1 MAITFELTRD
11 QDLLGQYYRL
21 RQTCYREEL
30 GLAGFDGS
38 EEPRDR
44 VGRTL
49 VARDGGAC
57 IGGARIVPACQ
68 DLTAKVDPGGSADD
82 YCAWERF
89 ALDPDIR
96 SAALARAFC
105 AHLIDRS
112 RSMGYARALVLSS
125 RRNARFYRQCHSALG
140 ITFDIVGAVPGR
152 GHFGGLEHYLS
163 VSRLTSGASALPRA
177 A

>member
-11 QDLLGQYYRL
+11 RDLLGQYYRL
-21 RQTCYREEL
+21 REACYRVDL

-44 VGRTL
+44 LVRAL
-49 VARDGGAC
+49 VAHDGGVC
-57 IGGARIVPACQ
+57 IGGARIVPACP
-68 DLTAKVDPGGSADD
+68 DLAAAVDPRGAAEG

-89 ALDPDIR
+89 ALDPEIR
-96 SAALARAFC
+96 SADLARAFC

-112 RSMGYARALVLSS
+112 RSMGYVRALVLSS
-125 RRNARFYRQCHSALG
+125 RRNARFYRQCHTALG
-140 ITFDIVGAVPGR
+140 VAFDIIGAVPGR
-152 GHFGGLEHYLS
+152 GRFDGLEHYLS
-163 VSRLTSGASALPRA
+163 ISRLTAGADALRQA